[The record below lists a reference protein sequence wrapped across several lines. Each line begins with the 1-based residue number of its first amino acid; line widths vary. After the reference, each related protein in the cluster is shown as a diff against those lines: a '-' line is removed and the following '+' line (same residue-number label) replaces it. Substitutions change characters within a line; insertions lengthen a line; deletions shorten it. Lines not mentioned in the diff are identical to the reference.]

1 MTPYCPCISRRIAVR
16 IDYRRIRNVTA
27 RELIGPL
34 LQDGFF
40 LRRQRGSHQRY
51 QHPDGRRVAS
61 SDTFRIGTLQNMV
74 EKQALWTQEDLERL
88 KLAK

>member
-1 MTPYCPCISRRIAVR
+1 MR

-27 RELIGPL
+27 REFVGAL

-40 LRRQRGSHQRY
+40 LRRQKGSHQRY
-51 QHPDGRRVAS
+51 QHPDGRRVTVTYHAS
-61 SDTFRIGTLQNMV
+61 SDTFRIGTLQNMI

-88 KLAK
+88 NLAK